1 MEIRP
6 HRSGA
11 VAVFHRDVSLR
22 RIETVFEARPH
33 YLGQT
38 KALGML
44 VFRCALNEMQNMSVL
59 ERDHVPMRG
68 EVDEIRQQ
76 AEAHQTLVC
85 PEHVE
90 IVGEIVGGEFP
101 SAIDIPNLWNAD
113 ELDLAG
119 AVRK

>member
-1 MEIRP
+1 
-6 HRSGA
+6 
-11 VAVFHRDVSLR
+11 
-22 RIETVFEARPH
+22 
-33 YLGQT
+33 
-38 KALGML
+38 ML

-68 EVDEIRQQ
+68 EVDEIRRR
-76 AEAHQTLVC
+76 ANSPNFGV
-85 PEHVE
+85 PERVE

-119 AVRK
+119 AAENNVEIPLHVAEPLVEQWCLGVQVAKISPR